1 MPTTCVVGLQWGDEA
16 KAHVLD
22 VYSAQ
27 AQCVVRSQ
35 GGNNAGHTVVV
46 DGEKFVFHLVPTGI
60 LRPGVLSVI
69 GNGLVVDPKYLLEE
83 ELAELGRRGV
93 EVGPE
98 RLAVSERAH
107 LVMPYHRLLD
117 GLAERRR
124 GKDRIG
130 TTMKGVGPCYADK
143 AARVGLRVAD
153 LFQPDLFRERLRAV
167 LEEKNAL
174 LRGLYREPELDWRPI
189 YEEYLGYAET
199 LRPYAGDTQA
209 LLLGLL
215 REGKHVLLEG
225 AQGTLLDIDHGT
237 YPFVTSSNASVYGAM
252 SGAGLPP
259 HRVDR
264 VVGVMKAYTTRVGAG
279 PFPTELDDEVGA
291 RLRRAGNEFGA
302 TTGRPRRCGW
312 LDLVACRYTSRL
324 NGVDAIALA
333 KLDILSGLETVKVC
347 RAYRIG
353 GEVVESFPAGL
364 AELDSAEPLYEEFP
378 GWSPQVGEVRSWAG
392 LPGEARRYIDYL
404 EEVLEVP
411 ISMVC
416 VGPERNQVIL
426 RDRS

>member
-22 VYSAQ
+22 IYSAQ

-46 DGEKFVFHLVPTGI
+46 DGEKFIFHLVPTGV

-83 ELAELGRRGV
+83 ELAGLRRRGV

-98 RLAVSERAH
+98 RLVLSDRAH

-124 GKDRIG
+124 GRAKIG

-153 LFQPDLFRERLRAV
+153 LFQPDLFRERLQAAV
-167 LEEKNAL
+167 EEKNAL
-174 LRGLYREPELDWRPI
+174 LRSLYGEPELDWRAI
-189 YEEYLGYAET
+189 YDEYLGYSEV
-199 LRPYAGDTQA
+199 LRPYVRDTQA
-209 LLLGLL
+209 LLYRLL
-215 REGKHVLLEG
+215 EEGKHILVEG
-225 AQGTLLDIDHGT
+225 AQGTLLDLDHGT
-237 YPFVTSSNASVYGAM
+237 YPFVTSSNASIYGAM

-312 LDLVACRYTSRL
+312 LDLVACRYAARL
-324 NGVDAIALA
+324 NGVDAIALT
-333 KLDILSGLETVKVC
+333 KLDILSGLEKVKVC

-353 GEVVESFPAGL
+353 TEVVETFPAGL
-364 AELDSAEPLYEEFP
+364 AELESAEPVYEELP
-378 GWSPQVGEVRSWAG
+378 GWSPEVGRVRTWG
-392 LPGEARRYIDYL
+392 ELPGEARRYIDYL
-404 EEVLEVP
+404 EEALEVP
-411 ISMVC
+411 ISLVC
-416 VGPERNQVIL
+416 VGPDRDQVIL
-426 RDRS
+426 REGS